1 MKKAILSIS
10 MILGAIFMTKNAS
23 AQAGAKSP
31 VLKLNSGYEMPQFGL
46 GTWTLS
52 DNVAE
57 NSTYHALKNGYRLID
72 TAYWYSNERG
82 VGRAVRRAISEGI
95 CTREE
100 IFITTK
106 LPPYG
111 FSDYDKAIRDCADR
125 LGVDYIDLMLV
136 HQQGRDE
143 KALYQ
148 AMERAHET
156 GLVRSLG
163 ISNYYTERDI
173 NRVLSFAKI
182 KPAVIQ
188 NENHPYHQNS
198 AIKAFCA
205 KNGILLESYYPLGGR
220 GHTQTLFSDPTIAAI
235 AKAHGKTSA
244 QILLRWHIQSGYIAI
259 PGSSNPAHIA
269 ENFAIFDFSLSDDEM
284 KRINALDKKE
294 RFEIW

>member
-1 MKKAILSIS
+1 MTIGAIL
-10 MILGAIFMTKNAS
+10 MAENAV

-31 VLKLNSGYEMPQFGL
+31 VVKLNSGYEMPTL
-46 GTWTLS
+46 GIGIWTLT
-52 DNVAE
+52 VEQAE
-57 NSTYHALKNGYRLID
+57 NSIYYALKDGYRLID
-72 TAYWYSNERG
+72 TAYWYHNEEG
-82 VGRAVRRAISEGI
+82 VGSGIKRAIAEGI

-111 FSDYDKAIRDCADR
+111 FSDYYEAIKDCASR

-143 KALYQ
+143 KKLYQ
-148 AMERAHET
+148 AMEKAHDA

-163 ISNYYTERDI
+163 ISNYYTESDI

-188 NENHPYHQNS
+188 NENHPFYQNS
-198 AIKAFCA
+198 KIRAFCK
-205 KNGILLESYYPLGGR
+205 KNGIYLESYYPLGGR
-220 GHTQTLFSDPTIAAI
+220 GHTQTLFSDPTISAI

-244 QILLRWHIQSGYIAI
+244 QILLRWHIQAGYIAI
-259 PGSSNPAHIA
+259 PGSSNPVHIA
-269 ENFAIFDFSLSDDEM
+269 ENFAIFDFTLSDDEM
-284 KRINALDKKE
+284 KQIAALDKNE
-294 RFEIW
+294 RFENW